1 MMEFLNG
8 DRYTGCWKND
18 LFHGTGTYIFNRKH
32 SVSGTFVYGNF
43 QRNELN
49 TKYEESSLKK

>member
-18 LFHGTGTYIFNRKH
+18 LFHGAGTYIFNRKH
-32 SVSGTFVYGNF
+32 SVSGNFVYGNF
-43 QRNELN
+43 QRNE
-49 TKYEESSLKK
+49 